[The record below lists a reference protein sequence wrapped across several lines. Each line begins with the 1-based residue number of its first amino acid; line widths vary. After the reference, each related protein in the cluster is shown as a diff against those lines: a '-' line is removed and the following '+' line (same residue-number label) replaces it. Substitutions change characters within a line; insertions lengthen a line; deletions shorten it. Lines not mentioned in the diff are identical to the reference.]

1 MSKRW
6 LDENPPEGIRR
17 LLVVARPPRKMG
29 DAERVRSRQSLQRA
43 AMAPVALG
51 LTLWAKGGLLAAGLV
66 LASTATVL
74 AVASGRGDT
83 RVEGPSTPKVPSRSF
98 TPGSE
103 ASAVR
108 PAESG
113 SPVTTAS
120 IESPPRTPVAP
131 PKASAPRPPT
141 SSPNLEQPDSPAQ
154 GLAAE
159 VALLGRARSVLALDP
174 SSALALADLHRKDF
188 ATGQL
193 GTERELIAIDALV
206 RLGRRDAAERRANPL
221 LERPGPYHDR
231 AVHILGPSS
240 P

>member
-6 LDENPPEGIRR
+6 LDENPPEGVRR

-29 DAERVRSRQSLQRA
+29 EAERVRSRQSLQRA

-74 AVASGRGDT
+74 TIASGRGDT
-83 RVEGPSTPKVPSRSF
+83 TVERPSAPNVPSRSL
-98 TPGSE
+98 PPQSE
-103 ASAVR
+103 PSAVR
-108 PAESG
+108 PAESV
-113 SPVTTAS
+113 PPATAS

-141 SSPNLEQPDSPAQ
+141 PSPNLEQPDSPGQ

-174 SSALALADLHRKDF
+174 SSALALADLHKKDF

-206 RLGRRDAAERRANPL
+206 RLGRRDAAERRATPL

-231 AVHILGPSS
+231 AVHILGPS
-240 P
+240 PP